1 MHKAMEDVEI
11 GGYKFSKGTEFCGNF
26 MGTHFDP
33 EYWEEPGQFMP
44 QRFLDPEGRILT
56 ETLNFFPFSLGK
68 RVCLGESLAKVELFI
83 FFTAILKNF
92 NFEAPTN
99 HMKPHVDD
107 FKIFITKIPSGYYCS
122 LSERQ

>member
-56 ETLNFFPFSLGK
+56 ETPNFFPLFTSILLSVLTSFVLRTVSSLM
-68 RVCLGESLAKVELFI
+68 S
-83 FFTAILKNF
+83 
-92 NFEAPTN
+92 
-99 HMKPHVDD
+99 
-107 FKIFITKIPSGYYCS
+107 
-122 LSERQ
+122 SE